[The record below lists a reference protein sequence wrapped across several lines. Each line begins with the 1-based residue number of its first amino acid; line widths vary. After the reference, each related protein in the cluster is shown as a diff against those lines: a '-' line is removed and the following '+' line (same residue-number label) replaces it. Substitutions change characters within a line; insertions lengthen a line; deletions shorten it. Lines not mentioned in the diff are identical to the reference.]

1 MQCNALRKWDF
12 FLTPLSIVLLN
23 PKISGV
29 TFVYENSLTW
39 GREMWKIELKKVV
52 GNLLDKLRKLY
63 VNETFN

>member
-1 MQCNALRKWDF
+1 M
-12 FLTPLSIVLLN
+12 VLLN

-63 VNETFN
+63 VNETVN